1 MRKEVVVVVSATL
14 AALAV
19 GTFVRRW
26 KRWKEQQLRQ
36 TKQIIRKFARECAT
50 PVTKL
55 WQVADDLVSN
65 MKLSLAS
72 DESSTLKMIISN
84 VTSLPQGD
92 EEGFFY
98 GVNLHGTHLLLL
110 CARLGGKN
118 MPISALQREEI
129 SIPDIVMAG
138 TSEDITD
145 YVATE
150 IAKFVSAHPE
160 IEDSA
165 PAKKKKLGFT
175 LSYPV
180 NEVMPFTATIF
191 QRKSANNPVKFS
203 SPLRCHNAHIYAYIG
218 TVKDLNRA
226 LTNHGMKMHVSSLV
240 DETIGGL
247 AGGRY
252 YSRDSVA
259 AITLGMTTNAAYVE
273 SAEEVASDLTQS
285 LNSSESVI
293 SMEWGNFNSPHLPL
307 TSFDASV
314 DAESANPG
322 SGTFEKL
329 ISGMYLGEVVRQ
341 VLLKLAQETAL
352 FGNSVPPKLM
362 TPYLLRSPDM
372 AAMHQDTSE
381 DREIVSEKLGEVFGI
396 NSCSSMAREIV
407 AEVCDIVTER
417 GARLAGAGIAGIIK
431 KLGRIEN
438 RKSVVTVEGGL
449 YEHYRIFRNY
459 LHSSVWEM
467 LGNDLSDN
475 VIIEHSHGGSG
486 TGALYLAAAHT
497 HAQH

>member
-1 MRKEVVVVVSATL
+1 MRKNVVVAVSTTLAVVVVG
-14 AALAV
+14 ALI
-19 GTFVRRW
+19 RRW
-26 KRWKEQQLRQ
+26 KQWKEQQLRK
-36 TKQIIRKFARECAT
+36 TNQIIRKFASECAT

-55 WQVADDLVSN
+55 WQVADDLVSSMKISLVSSHETTTLN
-65 MKLSLAS
+65 MV
-72 DESSTLKMIISN
+72 ISN
-84 VTSLPQGD
+84 VTSLPLGD

-98 GVNLHGTHLLLL
+98 GVNLQGKHLLML

-118 MPISALQREEI
+118 KPISALQREEI
-129 SIPDIVMAG
+129 SIPDAVLAG
-138 TSEDITD
+138 ASEEIID

-150 IAKFVSAHPE
+150 IAKFVSSHPE
-160 IEDSA
+160 IDDGA

-180 NEVMPFTATIF
+180 DEILPFAATTF
-191 QRKSANNPVKFS
+191 QRKSANNPVHK
-203 SPLRCHNAHIYAYIG
+203 G
-218 TVKDLNRA
+218 MVKELNKA

-252 YSRDSVA
+252 YNRESVA
-259 AITLGMTTNAAYVE
+259 AITLGMSTNAAYVE
-273 SAEEVASDLTQS
+273 STEEVANDLTQS
-285 LNSSESVI
+285 PNSSELVI
-293 SMEWGNFNSPHLPL
+293 SMEWGKFNSPHLPL
-307 TSFDASV
+307 TTFDASV
-314 DAESANPG
+314 DAESSNPG
-322 SGTFEKL
+322 SEIFEKL
-329 ISGMYLGEVVRQ
+329 ISGMYLGEVVRH
-341 VLLKLAQETAL
+341 VLLKLAQETDL
-352 FGNSVPPKLM
+352 FGSRVPPKLM

-381 DREIVSEKLGEVFGI
+381 DREIVSEKLWEIFDI
-396 NSCSSMAREIV
+396 DSCSPMARKMV

-417 GARLAGAGIAGIIK
+417 GARLAGAGIVGIIK
-431 KLGRIEN
+431 KLGRVEN

-467 LGNDLSDN
+467 LGKDLSDN

-486 TGALYLAAAHT
+486 TGALFLAAAHT
-497 HAQH
+497 HAHRADS